1 MKSADVDE
9 NWEWFVNALE
19 LDRIRLTLSHFPV
32 EDTLVPLRFSDVE
45 FASSCDI
52 HDEAYSA
59 NFETGRSGDD
69 VSLPWI
75 ATCEDLRYSPGFILP
90 FILASLDVHLPSEP
104 EQNRRSIENI
114 DEGSQQDTISLRDE
128 DTIAEHRAFAYTCR
142 KVADRGG
149 IALAIASLSSRC
161 PSIRRVAIAICG
173 LFLKVLQRD
182 ESRAIKSWRER
193 PQQEMIM
200 SSIQRGLA
208 VRRSIQIHKRDT
220 PESGEHVGT
229 SATNLYQYKIPMLPA
244 VSAIFLAKALLVL
257 SSPEHDM
264 YGQMNRYFLRLTDY
278 HGAFP
283 DCFGIPSFLSLYCS
297 SSDDITRSRSE
308 RNYALHMLK
317 DGVVDEYCYRI
328 ISQHH
333 VPELIMSSFDCMIDD
348 PESKSELSLTV
359 EVIETF
365 VRAGGK
371 NASNHLIKRQ
381 GILSWLH
388 GILSW
393 RQISHVL
400 PDVALKCKFLDL
412 ITTAVNSFR
421 CHGLGKD
428 DEKENNT
435 LAFYEK
441 VPLANIAVRL
451 CIDGGHLAE
460 HEDDVI
466 SHELKKSLLMSTCNA
481 LWAIYL
487 ADKQCNVSG
496 ATQGLTSIRD
506 QSLLMKKCVHLGILF
521 EKVLVPLCDLPLIP
535 DENDVSSAHLFCSL
549 ALGFLLDMKMQLSS
563 DSILLCIKRVHAL
576 VKLNPCLQKDAKLMA
591 LVVNCRR
598 LAVSAG
604 GLDVWNLF
612 LPYVGN

>member
-1 MKSADVDE
+1 MDE
-9 NWEWFVNALE
+9 NWEWFIDAID

-32 EDTLVPLRFSDVE
+32 EDTLVPLRFSDIE
-45 FASSCDI
+45 FATSDDI
-52 HDEAYSA
+52 HDETYGA
-59 NFETGRSGDD
+59 NLEAGRSRDNG
-69 VSLPWI
+69 SLPWSK
-75 ATCEDLRYSPGFILP
+75 TGEDLRYSPGFILP
-90 FILASLDVHLPSEP
+90 LILASLDVQFPSEP
-104 EQNRRSIENI
+104 KKSRRCIENI
-114 DEGSQQDTISLRDE
+114 DEGCQQDTISLRDE
-128 DTIAEHRAFAYTCR
+128 DTIAEYQAFAYTCR

-149 IALAIASLSSRC
+149 IALAVASLSSRC
-161 PSIRRVAIAICG
+161 PSIRRVAIAVCG
-173 LFLKVLQRD
+173 LFLKALQMD
-182 ESRAIKSWRER
+182 ESHGIKSWRER

-208 VRRSIQIHKRDT
+208 VRRSIQLHKKDT
-220 PESGEHVGT
+220 PEGGEHIGL
-229 SATNLYQYKIPMLPA
+229 SATDFHQYKIPMLPA
-244 VSAIFLAKALLVL
+244 VSAIFLANALLVL
-257 SSPEHDM
+257 STPNHDM
-264 YGQMNRYFLRLTDY
+264 YGQMNRYFLRLTEY
-278 HGAFP
+278 HGAFQ
-283 DCFGIPSFLSLYCS
+283 DCFGIPAFLSLYCS
-297 SSDDITRSRSE
+297 SSDDIFRSRIE
-308 RNYALHMLK
+308 RNYALQMLK

-348 PESKSELSLTV
+348 PESKSELYLTI

-371 NASNHLIKRQ
+371 NASNHLIQRQ

-412 ITTAVNSFR
+412 ITTSVDSFR
-421 CHGLGKD
+421 DHGLGND
-428 DEKENNT
+428 DENENNT

-451 CIDGGHLAE
+451 CIDGGHRAE
-460 HEDDVI
+460 HEDEII
-466 SHELKKSLLMSTCNA
+466 SQELKKSLLISTCNA

-487 ADKQCNVSG
+487 ADKQCDDSG
-496 ATQGLTSIRD
+496 PTQGLTSLRD
-506 QSLLMKKCVHLGILF
+506 QSLLLKKCVHLGILF
-521 EKVLVPLCDLPLIP
+521 EKVLAPLCDLPLVP

-549 ALGFLLDMKMQLSS
+549 ALGFLLAMKMQLSS
-563 DSILLCIKRVHAL
+563 DSILLSMKRVHAL
-576 VKLNPCLQKDAKLMA
+576 MKLNPCLQEDVKLTA
-591 LVVNCRR
+591 LIVSCRR